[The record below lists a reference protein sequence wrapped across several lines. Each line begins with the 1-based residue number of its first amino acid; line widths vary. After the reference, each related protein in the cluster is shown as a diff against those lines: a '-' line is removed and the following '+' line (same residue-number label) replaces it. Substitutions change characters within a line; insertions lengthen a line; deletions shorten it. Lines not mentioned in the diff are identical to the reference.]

1 MAADTK
7 QMIADSLFGLLE
19 HKKIDDITVKYLVE
33 YCGISRQTFYYHF
46 QDIMDV
52 LEWKLRQGVEQAL
65 EDSLR
70 ASDARE
76 AIGGFV
82 SLVVSK
88 KAVARRLLQS
98 QRRAE
103 LEELLANAFRTYH
116 RELFR
121 RRWPDSR
128 LPAADAEAM
137 LCFHTYGMI
146 GLILERC
153 RQENVDVDQLTD
165 QICRLISGEMRGER
179 SEA

>member
-46 QDIMDV
+46 QDIVDV
-52 LEWKLRQGVEQAL
+52 LEWQLRQGLEQAL
-65 EDSLR
+65 EESLR
-70 ASDARE
+70 AADTRE
-76 AIGGFV
+76 AIRGFV

-88 KAVARRLLQS
+88 KEVARRLLQS

-103 LEELLANAFRTYH
+103 FEALLTGAFCTYH

-121 RRWPDSR
+121 RKWPDSR
-128 LPAADAEAM
+128 LPVSDAEAM
-137 LCFHTYGMI
+137 ICFHTYGMI
-146 GLILERC
+146 GLILDHC
-153 RQENVDVDQLTD
+153 RQETVDVDQLTD
-165 QICRLISGEMRGER
+165 QICRLISGEMRSALTGR
-179 SEA
+179 